1 MTSHSTK
8 TSPDAEATA
17 AAQLTEGTLQE
28 QALVPG
34 LGNTTHFLVRVGPSS
49 TPGFR
54 LTITGLNLTTIY
66 PTTVLLAAR
75 QGPNENQD
83 FGFQDEFAVQVI
95 RSTTTTLLCR
105 ILRLDQNSGW
115 GQNLHLSG
123 IIVD

>member
-8 TSPDAEATA
+8 TSPDVEASA

-54 LTITGLNLTTIY
+54 LTITGLSLTTSY
-66 PTTVLLAAR
+66 PTTVLLTPR

-83 FGFQDEFAVQVI
+83 FGFSDEFSVQVI
-95 RSTTTTLLCR
+95 RSTTTSVLCR
-105 ILRLDQNSGW
+105 ILRIDANSGW

-123 IIVD
+123 LIVD